1 MYAHTHTHKDTDAAM
16 NTYAYTATNTHTHTE
31 CRRFLGDS
39 RKDEILL
46 QRPHTRTHTVH
57 NEALTKI
64 TAHTHTHFEV
74 LLMKSCQRRG
84 MCVDRAA
91 SATTSRCQRLH
102 NLTRNMHT
110 DARGASAKC

>member
-1 MYAHTHTHKDTDAAM
+1 MLGASVDVRTHTHAHPHTHKDTEVAM

-64 TAHTHTHFEV
+64 TAHTHT
-74 LLMKSCQRRG
+74 LRG
-84 MCVDRAA
+84 IADEILSKTGDVCGQSGVSYRF
-91 SATTSRCQRLH
+91 
-102 NLTRNMHT
+102 
-110 DARGASAKC
+110 